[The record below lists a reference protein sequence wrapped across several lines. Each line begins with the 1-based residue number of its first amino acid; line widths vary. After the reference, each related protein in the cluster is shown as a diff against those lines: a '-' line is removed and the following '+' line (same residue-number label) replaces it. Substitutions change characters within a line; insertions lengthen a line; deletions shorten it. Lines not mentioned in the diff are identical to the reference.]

1 MDGYG
6 LREETV
12 IITQGPEQ
20 EEQVRGTRVI
30 FIRAPKHV
38 LKTNMSVSYW
48 ISPGSPSP
56 LQSVF
61 FPLVPNEYNQG
72 WTALVCQMR
81 GEIS

>member
-30 FIRAPKHV
+30 FIRARAF
-38 LKTNMSVSYW
+38 L
-48 ISPGSPSP
+48 IG
-56 LQSVF
+56 
-61 FPLVPNEYNQG
+61 
-72 WTALVCQMR
+72 
-81 GEIS
+81 